1 MGQIDFFSSSH
12 FGAGLLYIAH
22 TLLELVLG
30 AVKLRGRYSA
40 VSTPPGAERFVR
52 HHGVSLLSLAL
63 LGGLVY
69 AKRLVHTPLGSAT
82 STVLAFFHTGAVLV
96 MCHEWLQTGEGF
108 NVAFTHTPFAIG
120 FALHA
125 TFGSRPYREQ
135 GGFRVD

>member
-1 MGQIDFFSSSH
+1 MRQLDFFSSTHS
-12 FGAGLLYIAH
+12 GASLLYIAH

-40 VSTPPGAERFVR
+40 METPLGAERFVR
-52 HHGVSLLSLAL
+52 HHGISLLSLAL

-69 AKRLVHTPLGSAT
+69 TKRLVHTPLGSVASAT
-82 STVLAFFHTGAVLV
+82 LAFFHAAAVLV
-96 MCHEWLQTGEGF
+96 MCHAWLQTGEGL

-125 TFGSRPYREQ
+125 AFGSRPYREE
-135 GGFRVD
+135 GGYRVE